1 MRGPAQGNGVIELRA
16 VHRSYEADE
25 ARVDAVRGIDLTI
38 DRGEFVAVIG
48 PSGSGKSTVLN
59 LMGALDQPTSGE
71 VLLNGRP
78 LAKCN
83 RTELARIRGSAVG
96 FVFQAFNLV
105 PGITAAEN
113 VALPAV
119 LLRKRPA
126 EYRDEVARLLDLVG
140 LSAKADRLPG
150 QLSGGE
156 QQRVAFARA
165 LVMDPPILL
174 ADEPTGNLDTT
185 AGEAIIDLLEAS
197 HNAGRTIVL
206 VTHDMRLAS
215 RAQRI
220 VHLRDGEITHI
231 TCPPSGRDRRLEE
244 ILEVGEPERR

>member
-1 MRGPAQGNGVIELRA
+1 VIELRA

-38 DRGEFVAVIG
+38 DRGEFIAVIG

-59 LMGALDQPTSGE
+59 LMGALDQPTEGE
-71 VLLNGRP
+71 VLLNGQS
-78 LAKCN
+78 LAKCS

-105 PGITAAEN
+105 PGISAAEN
-113 VALPAV
+113 VGLPAV

-174 ADEPTGNLDTT
+174 ADEPTGNLDTK

-206 VTHDMRLAS
+206 VTHDLRLAS

-231 TCPPSGRDRRLEE
+231 TCPSSGRDRRLEE
-244 ILEVGEPERR
+244 ILEVGERDRT

>member
-1 MRGPAQGNGVIELRA
+1 VIELRN
-16 VHRSYEADE
+16 VFRSFDQDE

-38 DRGEFVAVIG
+38 ERGQFVAVIG

-59 LMGALDQPTSGE
+59 LIGALDRPTEGD
-71 VLLNGRP
+71 VLLDGRS
-78 LAKCN
+78 LSKCS
-83 RTELARIRGSAVG
+83 RTELARLRGLTIG

-126 EYRDEVARLLDLVG
+126 EYRDDVARLLDLVG
-140 LSAKADRLPG
+140 LLAKAERLPG

-174 ADEPTGNLDTT
+174 ADEPTGNLDTK
-185 AGEAIIDLLEAS
+185 AGEAIVDLLEAS
-197 HNAGRTIVL
+197 HDAGRTIVL
-206 VTHDMRLAS
+206 VTHDLRLAS

-231 TCPPSGRDRRLEE
+231 TCPSQRDRRLEE
-244 ILEVGEPERR
+244 ILEVGDHDAR

>member
-1 MRGPAQGNGVIELRA
+1 MRGQAQGHDVIELRN
-16 VHRSYEADE
+16 VFRSFDQDE
-25 ARVDAVRGIDLTI
+25 ARVDAVRGISLTVE
-38 DRGEFVAVIG
+38 RGEFVAVIG

-59 LMGALDQPTSGE
+59 LMGALDQPTEGE
-71 VLLNGRP
+71 VLLNGSP
-78 LAKCN
+78 LSKCS
-83 RTELARIRGSAVG
+83 RTELARIRGLTVG

-105 PGITAAEN
+105 PGISAAEN

-140 LSAKADRLPG
+140 LSAKANRLPG

-174 ADEPTGNLDTT
+174 ADEPTGNLDTK
-185 AGEAIIDLLEAS
+185 AGEAIVDLLEAS
-197 HNAGRTIVL
+197 HNAGRTVVL

-215 RAQRI
+215 QAQRI

-231 TCPPSGRDRRLEE
+231 TCPSPRDRTLEE
-244 ILEVGEPERR
+244 ILEVGDG

>member
-1 MRGPAQGNGVIELRA
+1 MIELRD
-16 VHRSYEADE
+16 VHRSYEEDE
-25 ARVDAVRGIDLTI
+25 ARVDAVRGISLTI
-38 DRGEFVAVIG
+38 DRGEFIAVIG

-59 LMGALDQPTSGE
+59 LMGALDQPTAGE
-71 VLLNGRP
+71 VLLSGRS
-78 LAKCN
+78 LASCSRK
-83 RTELARIRGSAVG
+83 ELAHIRGLTIG
-96 FVFQAFNLV
+96 FVFQNFNLV

-113 VALPAV
+113 VGLPAV

-126 EYRDEVARLLDLVG
+126 EYRDEVERLLDLVG
-140 LSAKADRLPG
+140 LLPRKDRLPG

-174 ADEPTGNLDTT
+174 ADEPTGNLDST

-231 TCPPSGRDRRLEE
+231 TCPAPRDRKLED
-244 ILEVGEPERR
+244 ILEVGDG

>member
-1 MRGPAQGNGVIELRA
+1 MIELKD
-16 VHRSYEADE
+16 VHRSFEEDE
-25 ARVDAVRGIDLTI
+25 ARVDAVRGVDLAI
-38 DRGEFVAVIG
+38 GRGEFVAVIG
-48 PSGSGKSTVLN
+48 PSGSGKSTLLN
-59 LMGALDQPTSGE
+59 LMGALDRPTSGE
-71 VLLNGRP
+71 VLLSGQP
-78 LAKCN
+78 LSRCSRK
-83 RTELARIRGSAVG
+83 ELARVRGLTIG

-105 PGITAAEN
+105 PGISAWDN

-126 EYRDEVARLLDLVG
+126 EYRDEVTRLLDLVG
-140 LSAKADRLPG
+140 LSSKADRLPG

-174 ADEPTGNLDTT
+174 ADEPTGNLDSK
-185 AGEAIIDLLEAS
+185 AGEAIVDLLDAS
-197 HNAGRTIVL
+197 HDAGRTIVL
-206 VTHDMRLAS
+206 VTHDLRMAS

-231 TCPPSGRDRRLEE
+231 TCPSPRDRSLEE
-244 ILEVGEPERR
+244 VLEVGDH

>member
-1 MRGPAQGNGVIELRA
+1 VIELKD
-16 VHRSYEADE
+16 VHRSFEEDE
-25 ARVDAVRGIDLTI
+25 ARVDAVRGVDLAI
-38 DRGEFVAVIG
+38 ARGEFVAVIG
-48 PSGSGKSTVLN
+48 PSGSGKSTLLN

-71 VLLNGRP
+71 VLLSGQP
-78 LAKCN
+78 LSRCSRK
-83 RTELARIRGSAVG
+83 ELARVRGLTIG

-105 PGITAAEN
+105 PGISAWDN

-126 EYRDEVARLLDLVG
+126 EYRDEVTRLLDLVG
-140 LSAKADRLPG
+140 LSSKGDRLPG

-174 ADEPTGNLDTT
+174 ADEPTGNLDSKS
-185 AGEAIIDLLEAS
+185 GEAIVDLLDAS
-197 HNAGRTIVL
+197 HDAGRTIVL
-206 VTHDMRLAS
+206 VTHDLRMAS

-231 TCPPSGRDRRLEE
+231 TCPSPRDRSLEE
-244 ILEVGEPERR
+244 VLEVGDH

>member
-1 MRGPAQGNGVIELRA
+1 VIELKD
-16 VHRSYEADE
+16 VHRSFEEDE
-25 ARVDAVRGIDLTI
+25 ARVDAVRGVDLAI
-38 DRGEFVAVIG
+38 GRGEFVAVIG
-48 PSGSGKSTVLN
+48 PSGSGKSTLLN
-59 LMGALDQPTSGE
+59 LMGALDRPTSGE
-71 VLLNGRP
+71 VLLSGQP
-78 LAKCN
+78 LSRCSRK
-83 RTELARIRGSAVG
+83 ELARVRGLTIG

-105 PGITAAEN
+105 PGISAWDN

-126 EYRDEVARLLDLVG
+126 EYRDEVTRLLDLVG
-140 LSAKADRLPG
+140 LSSKADRLPG

-174 ADEPTGNLDTT
+174 ADEPTGNLDSK
-185 AGEAIIDLLEAS
+185 AGDAIVDLLDAS
-197 HNAGRTIVL
+197 HDAGRTIVL
-206 VTHDMRLAS
+206 VTHDLRMAS

-231 TCPPSGRDRRLEE
+231 TCPSPRDRSLEE
-244 ILEVGEPERR
+244 VLEVGDH

>member
-1 MRGPAQGNGVIELRA
+1 VIELKD
-16 VHRSYEADE
+16 VHRSFEEDE
-25 ARVDAVRGIDLTI
+25 ARVDAVRGVDLAI
-38 DRGEFVAVIG
+38 GRGEFVAVIG
-48 PSGSGKSTVLN
+48 PSGSGKSTLLN
-59 LMGALDQPTSGE
+59 LMGALDRPTSGE
-71 VLLNGRP
+71 VLLSGQP
-78 LAKCN
+78 LSRCSRK
-83 RTELARIRGSAVG
+83 ELARVRGLTIG

-105 PGITAAEN
+105 PGISAWDN

-126 EYRDEVARLLDLVG
+126 EYRDEVTRLLDLVG
-140 LSAKADRLPG
+140 LSSKADRLPG

-174 ADEPTGNLDTT
+174 ADEPTGNLDSK
-185 AGEAIIDLLEAS
+185 AGEAIVDLLDAS
-197 HNAGRTIVL
+197 HDAGRTIVL
-206 VTHDMRLAS
+206 VTHDLRMAS

-231 TCPPSGRDRRLEE
+231 TCPSPRDRSLEE
-244 ILEVGEPERR
+244 ILEVGDH

>member
-1 MRGPAQGNGVIELRA
+1 MIELRN
-16 VHRSYEADE
+16 VFRSFDQDE

-38 DRGEFVAVIG
+38 ERGQFVAVIG

-59 LMGALDQPTSGE
+59 LIGALDRPTEGD
-71 VLLNGRP
+71 VLLDGRS
-78 LAKCN
+78 LSKCS
-83 RTELARIRGSAVG
+83 RTELARLRGLTIG

-126 EYRDEVARLLDLVG
+126 EYRDDVARLLDLVG
-140 LSAKADRLPG
+140 LLAKAERLPG

-174 ADEPTGNLDTT
+174 ADEPTGNLDTK
-185 AGEAIIDLLEAS
+185 AGEAIVDLLEAS
-197 HNAGRTIVL
+197 HDAGRTIVL
-206 VTHDMRLAS
+206 VTHDLRLAS

-231 TCPPSGRDRRLEE
+231 TCPSQRDRRLEE
-244 ILEVGEPERR
+244 ILEVGDHDAR

>member
-1 MRGPAQGNGVIELRA
+1 MRGQAQGHDVIELRN
-16 VHRSYEADE
+16 VFRSFDQDE
-25 ARVDAVRGIDLTI
+25 ARVDAVRGISLAI

-59 LMGALDQPTSGE
+59 LMGALDQPTDGE
-71 VLLNGRP
+71 VLLSGRS
-78 LAKCN
+78 LARCSRK
-83 RTELARIRGSAVG
+83 ELARIRGLTVG

-105 PGITAAEN
+105 PGISAAEN

-119 LLRKRPA
+119 LFRKRPA
-126 EYRDEVARLLDLVG
+126 EYREEVARLLDLVG

-174 ADEPTGNLDTT
+174 ADEPTGNLDTK
-185 AGEAIIDLLEAS
+185 AGEAILDLLEAS
-197 HNAGRTIVL
+197 HDAGRTIVL

-215 RAQRI
+215 QAQRI

-231 TCPPSGRDRRLEE
+231 TCPSPRDRALSE
-244 ILEVGEPERR
+244 ILEVGE